1 MDKTADTTD
10 WGSQP
15 DRNNRTT
22 VRRRARRRRSA
33 LRWTPVVA
41 LSALALAPGATAAAS
56 HSSSDKHVVPL
67 VFYSSIGFDQ
77 LAATD
82 FTKRF
87 HIPVEVEHNPT
98 GAALDQIEASRN
110 DPKWDFWWTDGPTNF
125 ALLDSQHM
133 LVRGFEPKVDW
144 NDLGRE
150 AVPRDGS
157 YVPTGITIAAALV
170 YNRQRV
176 AHPPTSWAQLLSP
189 AWKDKVGMNDPSI
202 SGPTYPFV
210 AGMMQQLGGISAG
223 ESYFEALK
231 ANGLLVE
238 PKNGPTLAA
247 LASGEIDVAL
257 VQSTAAVGAT
267 FSDHE
272 LGVEYLSPST
282 LLPSAI
288 GIDAKAPALARSEA
302 ETFIEYMLSPAGQKI
317 METGDPTG
325 DSLYYPVLRGIRA
338 RPVLPPLTSVE
349 TITIN
354 PYTWGA
360 REGAIDTWFTQH
372 IVQ

>member
-1 MDKTADTTD
+1 MDTTTTAD
-10 WGSQP
+10 
-15 DRNNRTT
+15 DRDETRSGD
-22 VRRRARRRRSA
+22 RRARRSARRWRAA
-33 LRWTPVVA
+33 LCCAPA
-41 LSALALAPGATAAAS
+41 LAGLSALAGGTTAAAAARTDS
-56 HSSSDKHVVPL
+56 GRHVVPL
-67 VFYSSIGFDQ
+67 VFYSSIGYDQ

-87 HIPVEVEHNPT
+87 HIPVEIEHNPT
-98 GAALDQIEASRN
+98 GAALDQIEASRSN
-110 DPKWDFWWTDGPTNF
+110 PKWDFWWTDGPTNF

-144 NDLGRE
+144 NALGRE
-150 AVPRDGS
+150 AIPSDGS
-157 YVPTGITIAAALV
+157 YVPTGVTIAAALV

-176 AHPPTSWAQLLSP
+176 PHPPTSWAQLLDP
-189 AWKDKVGMNDPSI
+189 QWRGKVGMNDPSI

-210 AGMMQQLGGISAG
+210 AGMMQELGGIPAG
-223 ESYFEALK
+223 EAYFKDLK

-267 FSDHE
+267 FSDHD

-288 GIDAKAPALARSEA
+288 GIDAKAPAAARAEA
-302 ETFIEYMLSPAGQKI
+302 ETFVEYMLSPAGQKI

-325 DSLYYPVLRGIRA
+325 DSLYYPVLQGIRA
-338 RPVLPPLTSVE
+338 RPVLPPLASVK

-360 REGAIDTWFTQH
+360 REGAIDTWFTQN